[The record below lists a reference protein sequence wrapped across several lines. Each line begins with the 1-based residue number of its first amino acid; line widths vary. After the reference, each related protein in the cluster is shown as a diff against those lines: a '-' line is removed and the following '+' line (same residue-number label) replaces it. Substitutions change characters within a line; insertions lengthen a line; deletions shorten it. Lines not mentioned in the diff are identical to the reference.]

1 MRALSNASGGLCF
14 LVKSFEEGI
23 SLFEREAVL
32 SLRHRLPHALPESKG
47 KTVESL
53 VEAVP

>member
-14 LVKSFEEGI
+14 MVKSFEEGI

-32 SLRHRLPHALPESKG
+32 SLRHRVPHTAPPSNGRAAEA
-47 KTVESL
+47 L
-53 VEAVP
+53 VEVLP